1 MQDCETNLDEIV
13 KNTMLMLQTFFA
25 ETERKGTA
33 SIRPHGTLGQESE
46 LLQSIL
52 ITSYVTSHNKPK
64 YFVLS
69 LRSVMTVWELIDYIA
84 QKLDKSPFDFNL
96 SRTQN
101 KQAITYQDY
110 CKTLK

>member
-1 MQDCETNLDEIV
+1 
-13 KNTMLMLQTFFA
+13 
-25 ETERKGTA
+25 
-33 SIRPHGTLGQESE
+33 
-46 LLQSIL
+46 
-52 ITSYVTSHNKPK
+52 VTSHNKPK